1 MTNVLVV
8 VTLLTI
14 LPGNYSCGVEWAGA
28 PLQVTHSLLVL
39 QPPAITKPAEGQY
52 QHHHGVSSQLCDCTR
67 PECARQP
74 GRVSAADLP
83 GLGGPPAQHLVE
95 QGAGA

>member
-8 VTLLTI
+8 VTLTMPW
-14 LPGNYSCGVEWAGA
+14 PGNYSCGVEWAGA

-39 QPPAITKPAEGQY
+39 QPPAITKPAEGQLLILTIFGINHLQEY
-52 QHHHGVSSQLCDCTR
+52 NKLIFPNLPNDRS
-67 PECARQP
+67 ECARQP

-83 GLGGPPAQHLVE
+83 GLG
-95 QGAGA
+95 